1 LKELDCSSFGL
12 VEFSEVEN
20 GAMPMLQILNLDHT
34 HIKNLPNTLIYLKN
48 LKVVYIC
55 EDGFDDLCKK
65 FENSCLS
72 KKFSHF

>member
-1 LKELDCSSFGL
+1 
-12 VEFSEVEN
+12 
-20 GAMPMLQILNLDHT
+20 MLQKLNLDDIC
-34 HIKNLPNTLIYLKN
+34 IKSLLNTLIYLKN

-65 FENSCLS
+65 FKNSYLS